1 MLIASIKYYIYILN
15 IYYTKIKRYMP
26 RKKKIKENH
35 YRTNLNQLDVPK
47 NILKLVD
54 KFIKGLVEQG
64 SFNRLR
70 VTS

>member
-1 MLIASIKYYIYILN
+1 
-15 IYYTKIKRYMP
+15 MP